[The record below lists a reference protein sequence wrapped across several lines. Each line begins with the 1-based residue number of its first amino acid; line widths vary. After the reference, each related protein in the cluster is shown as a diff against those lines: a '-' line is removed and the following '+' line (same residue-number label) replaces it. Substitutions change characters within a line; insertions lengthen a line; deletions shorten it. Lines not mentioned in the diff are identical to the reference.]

1 MKSSI
6 FNYKPA
12 TEKGFTLIE
21 MVIVIVVIGILMGL
35 TFNGIGGLQA
45 NARDTRRTS
54 DLKQVQ
60 SYLELYFNKCG
71 IYPGPNDCNPAGNDP
86 ASWAAFQTVVESTVA
101 DTGDIPN
108 DPKIGFNYSYYVA
121 ADNLSYVIRADME
134 KTKPRGGLSGD
145 TYGTITGTGCSGVTI
160 YCLTN

>member
-1 MKSSI
+1 MKL
-6 FNYKPA
+6 FNFKCKSA

-35 TFNGIGGLQA
+35 AFNGISGLQA
-45 NARDTRRTS
+45 NARDTRRAS

-71 IYPGPNDCNPAGNDP
+71 IYPGPTDCNPSGTDP
-86 ASWAAFQTVVESTVA
+86 STWAAFQTVLETTIA
-101 DTGDIPN
+101 DSGDLPN
-108 DPKIGFNYSYYVA
+108 DPKNGVNYTYYVS

-134 KTKPRGGLSGD
+134 KTKPRGGLSTD
-145 TYGTITGTGCSGVTI
+145 AYGTITGTGCSGAST